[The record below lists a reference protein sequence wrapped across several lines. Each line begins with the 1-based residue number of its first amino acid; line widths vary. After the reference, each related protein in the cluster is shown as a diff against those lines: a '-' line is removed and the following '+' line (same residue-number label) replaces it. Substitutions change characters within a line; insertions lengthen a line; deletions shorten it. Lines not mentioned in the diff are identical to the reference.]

1 MNKPKQSAF
10 GPAPRVASRPEELRH
25 LDDLRIDPYYYL
37 RDKELPELQDYLR
50 AENAYTEQVMAST
63 KELQEEIYQ
72 EIVGRIKET
81 DQSYPAEAITTIP
94 AQSKAGSTPAITATR
109 SRPSRSAGAI
119 VPRRWRVAS

>member
-10 GPAPRVASRPEELRH
+10 GPAPRVTPRPEELRY

-50 AENAYTEQVMAST
+50 AENAYTEEVMAST
-63 KELQEEIYQ
+63 QELQEEIYQ

-81 DQSYPAEAITTIP
+81 DQSYPTLRR
-94 AQSKAGSTPAITATR
+94 GYYYYTR
-109 SRPSRSAGAI
+109 NEQGRQ
-119 VPRRWRVAS
+119 